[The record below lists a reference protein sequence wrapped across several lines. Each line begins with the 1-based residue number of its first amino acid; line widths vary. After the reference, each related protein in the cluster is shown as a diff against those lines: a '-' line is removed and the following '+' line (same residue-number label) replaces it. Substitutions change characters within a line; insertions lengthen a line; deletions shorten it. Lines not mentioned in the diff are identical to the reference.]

1 MDSILHDMCGRFT
14 LHHSTEDVA
23 ERFAVEQTLLEL
35 KPRFNIAPS
44 QPVAAVIQHESRV
57 LQELKWG
64 LVPSWA
70 RDPAIGNRLINARAE
85 TLASKPAF
93 RGAFARGRCL
103 IPASGY
109 FEWKRVGRTRTPMLV
124 RRDGGE
130 PFVMA
135 GLYERWQTPEEG
147 ILHSCTIIT
156 TEPNDV
162 AANVHHRMPAILT
175 EGGAEVW
182 MDRELTDLKALTR
195 VLRPYPL
202 GDLVVHPVSDKVNR
216 AFDDDPSM
224 IVPVDPPAPEEDP
237 QLDLGL

>member
-1 MDSILHDMCGRFT
+1 MVSILHHMCGRFT

-35 KPRFNIAPS
+35 RPRFNIAPS
-44 QPVAAVIQHESRV
+44 QPVAAVIQRDSRV
-57 LQELKWG
+57 MQELKWG

-85 TLASKPAF
+85 TLADKPAF

-109 FEWKRVGRTRTPMLV
+109 FEWHRAGQVRTPMLV
-124 RRDGGE
+124 RRAGGE
-130 PFVMA
+130 PFAMA

-147 ILHSCTIIT
+147 ILRSCSIIT
-156 TEPNDV
+156 TEPNEV
-162 AANVHHRMPAILT
+162 AATVHHRMPAILT
-175 EGGAEVW
+175 
-182 MDRELTDLKALTR
+182 REDVEIWLDADVTDLQALAR

-202 GDLVVHPVSDKVNR
+202 ADLIVHPVSDRVNH
-216 AFDDDPSM
+216 AGNDDASL
-224 IVPVDPPAPEEDP
+224 VDVVEPATPTQDP
-237 QLDLGL
+237 QLGLGL